1 MYMYM
6 FSITICAGEG
16 CSATTMAVACL
27 EQRNIPLV
35 IAFNVVWSP
44 WGLGRTS
51 PFRFA
56 PRPRRHSWGG
66 FTTYAHFSRQG
77 EEEKFRNKTVVAHLF
92 NSADKRQH
100 RHLRKQNK
108 QRHRRKKRTEKRERN
123 AQNGR
128 TDSTEAMLRV
138 EAEEFIPS
146 NTIRAEAEE
155 FIPRNT
161 LRVEAE
167 EFIPSNTLGLFT
179 PYWQFG
185 LQCEFCFIHTAFS
198 GIVLCTCM

>member
-1 MYMYM
+1 MSIAVSVSIHLYIYMYMYM

-92 NSADKRQH
+92 NSADERQH

-123 AQNGR
+123 AQR
-128 TDSTEAMLRV
+128 SCQTHIYFCALQ
-138 EAEEFIPS
+138 FS
-146 NTIRAEAEE
+146 NPEKT
-155 FIPRNT
+155 PTYVT
-161 LRVEAE
+161 LCPIY
-167 EFIPSNTLGLFT
+167 F
-179 PYWQFG
+179 Y
-185 LQCEFCFIHTAFS
+185 
-198 GIVLCTCM
+198 